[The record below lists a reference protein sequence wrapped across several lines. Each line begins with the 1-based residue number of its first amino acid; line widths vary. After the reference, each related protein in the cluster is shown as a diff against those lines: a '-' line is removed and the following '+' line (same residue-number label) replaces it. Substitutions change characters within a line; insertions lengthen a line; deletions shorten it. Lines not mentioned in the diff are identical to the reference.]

1 MNYTKVI
8 PTKYKGYTF
17 RSRLEA
23 RWAVYFDLIGIT
35 WDYEPEGYVLRN
47 GVWYLPD
54 FYLHQLDTFVEIKP
68 QPEIYGCEDAAKS
81 RLFVSGRDYRDKWFP
96 FSIDHA
102 LWVKYGLPNNDSDYL
117 LYGNGGKV
125 QMGYH
130 GDDDKADL
138 WMGEYYCEDVSL
150 YCEHQHNFVP
160 EKAYYFE
167 PQNDVHLFDEGSNNN
182 RDWRFFTFSWNK
194 GYPIG
199 NAADI
204 AKSYKFQRI

>member
-1 MNYTKVI
+1 MNYTSVI

-68 QPEIYGCEDAAKS
+68 QPVLYGIPNSPDA
-81 RLFVSGRDYRDKWFP
+81 RLFVSGKDYTDKWRP
-96 FSIDHA
+96 FSIDYA
-102 LWVKYGLPNNDSDYL
+102 LWVKFGLPNNDADYL
-117 LYGNGGKV
+117 LYGDNGKV
-125 QMGYH
+125 RDNYCMGNYRLNVS
-130 GDDDKADL
+130 DKMEIEIYNKYKNNFKPELADYFRPYNDAFL
-138 WMGEYYCEDVSL
+138 YYDYNGIRFYECAGCDSWDKDFREY
-150 YCEHQHNFVP
+150 
-160 EKAYYFE
+160 
-167 PQNDVHLFDEGSNNN
+167 G
-182 RDWRFFTFSWNK
+182 
-194 GYPIG
+194 
-199 NAADI
+199 DI

>member
-1 MNYTKVI
+1 MNYTSII

-47 GVWYLPD
+47 GIWYLPD

-68 QPEIYGCEDAAKS
+68 FPELYGCENTAYS
-81 RLFVSGRDYRDKWFP
+81 RLFVSGKDYQRKWFP

-102 LWVKYGLPNNDSDYL
+102 LWVKFGLPNNDADYL
-117 LYGNGGKV
+117 LYGGHGKV
-125 QMGYH
+125 SDSLLMGSYRC
-130 GDDDKADL
+130 ADAD
-138 WMGEYYCEDVSL
+138 MYNKYRN
-150 YCEHQHNFVP
+150 NFMP
-160 EKAYYFE
+160 EKAHYFQ
-167 PQNDVHLFDEGSNNN
+167 PSNDSFLY
-182 RDWRFFTFSWNK
+182 RDNGKIRFYEYADCDFCRDNDFRNFE
-194 GYPIG
+194 
-199 NAADI
+199 DI